1 MTRLSAALLV
11 LLACGSPTRKPA
23 DVSPARTPCPV
34 TALLSVRGH
43 SIGAEVVS
51 RPVERSLGLMF
62 RTELARDSGMLFVF
76 EVEDTFRFWMK
87 NTYLPL
93 SIAYID
99 KQGIIS
105 DILEMAPLDTT
116 TRYAPSRPVP
126 YALEMNAGWF
136 TTNGV
141 KPGDTVKGIPV
152 R

>member
-1 MTRLSAALLV
+1 VTRLPAALLV
-11 LLACGSPTRKPA
+11 LLACGSPPRKPSA
-23 DVSPARTPCPV
+23 TSLVQTPAPV
-34 TALLSVRGH
+34 TTLLTVRGRA
-43 SIGAEVVS
+43 IGAEVVS

-76 EVEDTFRFWMK
+76 ETEDTFRFWMK

-99 KQGIIS
+99 KQGVIS

-136 TTNGV
+136 TANGV